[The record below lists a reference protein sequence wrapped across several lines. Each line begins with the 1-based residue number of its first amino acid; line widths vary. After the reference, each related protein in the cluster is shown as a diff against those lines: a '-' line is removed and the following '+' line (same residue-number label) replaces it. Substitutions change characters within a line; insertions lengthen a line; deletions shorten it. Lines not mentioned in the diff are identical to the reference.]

1 MNLATLAVLAASTA
15 FLSSVASARTLSVP
29 LSGAQLVTTGEG
41 RSCVVVAM
49 DAPGIGT
56 NVSVGDVQLRMP
68 RVMLSDAREVTLYVR
83 VLTSATYTSEADL
96 DEELVGRVHVPAG
109 GLVGDVDLRNL
120 LRAVLGGR
128 EMHGLVITTPG
139 AAGFASEDADAVLAA
154 VRAGT
159 LHVTYRGAPPPP
171 RRRG

>member
-1 MNLATLAVLAASTA
+1 MRYAKLTVLAISAA
-15 FLSSVASARTLSVP
+15 ALVSSASARTLTAP
-29 LSGAQLVTTGEG
+29 LSGAELVTTGEG
-41 RSCVVVAM
+41 RSCVVVSM
-49 DAPGIGT
+49 EAPDLGT
-56 NVSVGDVQLRMP
+56 NVSLGDVQLRLP
-68 RVMLSDAREVTLYVR
+68 RVMLHEERELMLHVR
-83 VLTSATYTSEADL
+83 VLTSTPYTSVSDL

-120 LRAVLGGR
+120 LRGVLGGR

-159 LHVTYRGAPPPP
+159 LYVSYRGAPPPP
-171 RRRG
+171 RSRG